1 MRIIYFYANLIF
13 TLLNWLLVVSIN
25 LLQNKFIKC
34 IFFLLNISTLFVCF
48 FYFIDFDLFSLHLT
62 KFVISWNTNNLFFL
76 PFYDQNYLWSIA
88 KILADIMVDNM
99 YLADDPIWI
108 KSLEIS
114 LIIELLRTSFLT
126 YSDCVL
132 LINELT
138 NLNSLPG
145 ANYFINKK
153 LFQVLLP
160 EDNLIYYE
168 GLKKFNRIVE
178 LYPTLDLKEP
188 KKPQLYDIS
197 NEENSNILTEKI
209 IYNFLFKDRYAQ
221 KCEEF
226 KANTIISNA
235 NLLTQKDFFEKNLKE
250 FYIIFLYN
258 QLTFLN
264 LVILFLRKKIFIF
277 MFINL
282 SLFILMLWNL
292 YKLAT
297 ASNLIYSLIH
307 FLFFAILSGLIAL
320 FWGSTYIGFCILL
333 IYGAAIPVLALY
345 IIMLVNVDLI
355 QRLFFVEH
363 QENKSF
369 FSLLVRSSTFLIIL
383 MLLLTTLV
391 DNLILTQSAPQF
403 NIYTILFYFILA
415 KRYIKFLE
423 ISYTNES
430 IYDLNTNFYYS
441 DIDKVASAAFYFSTN
456 ELIALVLLLL
466 IAIVVVIGISRG
478 GNKIDKDFYEENFM
492 DLHVSQHLWTE
503 NMLENFSLIYREQ
516 NLVKFFLKKEKWRF
530 IPLYQN
536 SNDLHVYSQV
546 WESALV
552 HLDTNEKQSQINTKY
567 FITTPYD
574 YWYTSYDSE
583 RLTKFLI
590 KNNEFLHPFPYGL
603 QNNHPDDYYF
613 YVLNYGLVE

>member
-1 MRIIYFYANLIF
+1 
-13 TLLNWLLVVSIN
+13 
-25 LLQNKFIKC
+25 
-34 IFFLLNISTLFVCF
+34 
-48 FYFIDFDLFSLHLT
+48 
-62 KFVISWNTNNLFFL
+62 
-76 PFYDQNYLWSIA
+76 
-88 KILADIMVDNM
+88 MVDNM

-126 YSDCVL
+126 YSDCLL

-138 NLNSLPG
+138 TLNSLPG
-145 ANYFINKK
+145 AKYFINKK

-160 EDNLIYYE
+160 ENNLNYSE
-168 GLKKFNRIVE
+168 GLEKFNRIVE
-178 LYPTLDLKEP
+178 LYPTLNLKEP
-188 KKPQLYDIS
+188 KKPELFDIS
-197 NEENSNILTEKI
+197 NEENSSSLTEKI
-209 IYNFLFKDRYAQ
+209 IYNIVFKEIYSQ

-226 KANTIISNA
+226 KINTIISTI
-235 NLLTQKDFFEKNLKE
+235 NLLSHKDFFEKNLKE

-282 SLFILMLWNL
+282 SLFTLMLWNL

-307 FLFFAILSGLIAL
+307 FLFFAILSGLITL

-369 FSLLVRSSTFLIIL
+369 FSLLVRSSIFLIIL
-383 MLLLTTLV
+383 MLLLTTLL

-403 NIYTILFYFILA
+403 NVYTILFYFFLA
-415 KRYIKFLE
+415 KRYVKFLE

-430 IYDLNTNFYYS
+430 IYDLNTNFYGS

-478 GNKIDKDFYEENFM
+478 GNKIDKDFYEENFVN
-492 DLHVSQHLWTE
+492 LHISQHFWTE
-503 NMLENFSLIYREQ
+503 KMLENFSLICREQ
-516 NLVKFFLKKEKWRF
+516 NLVKFFLKKERRSF

-536 SNDLHVYSQV
+536 SNDLHVYSQ
-546 WESALV
+546 
-552 HLDTNEKQSQINTKY
+552 I
-567 FITTPYD
+567 
-574 YWYTSYDSE
+574 
-583 RLTKFLI
+583 
-590 KNNEFLHPFPYGL
+590 
-603 QNNHPDDYYF
+603 
-613 YVLNYGLVE
+613 